1 MINYFFSHF
10 NVVKT
15 IKSYAI
21 KRYFILS
28 FEALKTLKT
37 LRNLVTNGKKI
48 LYIYSTFLLKNY
60 LFRKIT
66 IYNVFDYNPSL
77 ESY

>member
-10 NVVKT
+10 NVVKA

-28 FEALKTLKT
+28 FESLKTLKT